1 MSHTKDAAYTHPES
15 VKFNLLTAEAA
26 EAAAAAHFDRD
37 PNGDIGDYCLQPLPE
52 AVIKAIADK
61 GQELTLVDLLTIIA
75 LNGGDPY
82 RGEGYTPL
90 SAIMAVSAG
99 FMTDI
104 ATALLLQHDSHCQG
118 TLQHFGEYMDAMQL
132 NAATAAGN
140 WHLGRDDND
149 ALRQR
154 VKYWYDTRL
163 RANLPQDAWERVAAV
178 LTASADADS
187 FYKGT
192 EKRPDPVATLLRQLG
207 WPEDEIEK
215 IVNARGTPQ
224 TDTKT
229 EAEAGAKTDTKTE
242 AGAKTDTKTEAGAK
256 GQCRGQCQGCSCHKH
271 D

>member
-1 MSHTKDAAYTHPES
+1 
-15 VKFNLLTAEAA
+15 
-26 EAAAAAHFDRD
+26 
-37 PNGDIGDYCLQPLPE
+37 
-52 AVIKAIADK
+52 
-61 GQELTLVDLLTIIA
+61 
-75 LNGGDPY
+75 
-82 RGEGYTPL
+82 
-90 SAIMAVSAG
+90 
-99 FMTDI
+99 
-104 ATALLLQHDSHCQG
+104 
-118 TLQHFGEYMDAMQL
+118 MDAMQL

-140 WHLGRDDND
+140 WHLGLDDND

-178 LTASADADS
+178 FTALDDAES

-192 EKRPDPVATLLRQLG
+192 EKRPDPIATLLRRLG
-207 WPEDEIEK
+207 VPEDEIEK

-229 EAEAGAKTDTKTE
+229 EAGAETDTKTE
-242 AGAKTDTKTEAGAK
+242 AGAE